1 MTPFPQPGHGA
12 YKGTLW
18 DPIAKIGAGQVA
30 RNSNLK
36 LGDRAR
42 VMTDRVI
49 NSESP
54 PRVINRLL
62 TTRIYPHQPASTL
75 VAPGAVNLRCG
86 HFTAAIPY
94 RRSYR
99 RSGSRPSESLA
110 GPPPSIPASTSPMST
125 SSKRSPTSAGFFRAL
140 LDVQW
145 PSRSS
150 GAV

>member
-1 MTPFPQPGHGA
+1 MPVFQIA
-12 YKGTLW
+12 VC
-18 DPIAKIGAGQVA
+18 DPKSDPPPPPLRESATVT
-30 RNSNLK
+30 
-36 LGDRAR
+36 R

>member
-1 MTPFPQPGHGA
+1 MRPRPASALAHFSNSSLCPQ
-12 YKGTLW
+12 
-18 DPIAKIGAGQVA
+18 A
-30 RNSNLK
+30 RPPPPPLRES
-36 LGDRAR
+36 ATVTR